1 MKIFSSKA
9 AINIYTSSNVAACQT
24 GWKRYIILSRERG
37 SMYTWWGG
45 GPAAHGPSADISPAG
60 AEDWVGAWG
69 HQRPDNAPP
78 SGAAV
83 RGSSAPAHTG
93 GSAGRPHTH
102 SLNSTWK
109 HVCTNKLWSDLSMW
123 WFMNS
128 HCCISIAWD
137 ITSETRLKNQINK
150 NLMCQ
155 QAQSNRSHVHPHLM
169 WELLNS
175 LQQTPGNFEDSISP
189 VQDVLIYIPLQNTF
203 HCMLP
208 LFGTWQHS
216 INGRPQRAHLRQTK
230 YLCELLEK

>member
-1 MKIFSSKA
+1 MSDRLEKVHHSIK
-9 AINIYTSSNVAACQT
+9 
-24 GWKRYIILSRERG
+24 
-37 SMYTWWGG
+37 
-45 GPAAHGPSADISPAG
+45 
-60 AEDWVGAWG
+60 GAWVNVYLMRWRSCSTRAICWHFSCRCWG
-69 HQRPDNAPP
+69 LSWCLGASETWQR
-78 SGAAV
+78 
-83 RGSSAPAHTG
+83 SSLRSCSAWFISSSTHRRFSWPASYTF
-93 GSAGRPHTH
+93 PE
-102 SLNSTWK
+102 LNWK
-109 HVCTNKLWSDLSMW
+109 TCVHKHKLWSDLSMW